1 MSNSSAFTHFGV
13 LSLGFFDGFH
23 FSVIFRSSVQVLLII
38 NNIFFLPT
46 GEASVITQFI
56 VTENKKKVPVA
67 GCKCIKGSLNK
78 SKSFKVIRGDET
90 IYEGNYSLNA
100 N

>member
-1 MSNSSAFTHFGV
+1 MC
-13 LSLGFFDGFH
+13 LGFFGDFN
-23 FSVIFRSSVQVLLII
+23 FSVIFRFSLLII